1 MNFIQQKY
9 YTDNLLNALPDGI
22 ITMLPDG
29 KISHINLQA
38 QTELHIN
45 TSSSKK
51 YQEDNLYISDLLSLM
66 QLDQDILPRILDEL
80 EKGKSKI
87 DLMQNTCIKEKAT
100 HTLFPVSGQ
109 FFSFR
114 INDETVEIIFY
125 FHNTTNE
132 LTQEYILTTALRRS
146 KIYPW
151 FLDIDHGVFVLDPRY
166 FEYLGIEPGPNNSLT
181 MEEYTNM
188 VHPDDRQ
195 ALNDAFAIQFS
206 GNVVFE
212 KPVPFRLSR
221 GTDNGNGL
229 KDNPLTSAGY
239 PDYPIV

>member
-132 LTQEYILTTALRRS
+132 LTQEYI
-146 KIYPW
+146 
-151 FLDIDHGVFVLDPRY
+151 
-166 FEYLGIEPGPNNSLT
+166 
-181 MEEYTNM
+181 
-188 VHPDDRQ
+188 
-195 ALNDAFAIQFS
+195 
-206 GNVVFE
+206 
-212 KPVPFRLSR
+212 
-221 GTDNGNGL
+221 
-229 KDNPLTSAGY
+229 
-239 PDYPIV
+239 